1 MNSEGFQPPPQPPK
15 TETIVK
21 TYENAKEFEK
31 DQKKMMKQGWNAV
44 NIQDQQKNRTLAGK
58 VLLPFA
64 RPDAQFVATYQ
75 RVVEPKAQKP
85 SILSSLTA
93 AASESPTLSPFK
105 KRYQEELQKR
115 LDRMKKE

>member
-1 MNSEGFQPPPQPPK
+1 MESGQLPQ

-44 NIQDQQKNRTLAGK
+44 NIQDHQKNRTLAGK

-64 RPDAQFVATYQ
+64 RPNAQFVATYQ
-75 RVVEPKAQKP
+75 RVVESKAPKP
-85 SILSSLTA
+85 SLFSSLTA
-93 AASESPTLSPFK
+93 AASESPTLTPFK
-105 KRYQEELQKR
+105 KRYQ
-115 LDRMKKE
+115 